1 MSMGTQKIVLVEFFT
16 DSHSNYLNNIYI
28 SKQQGKNTSQWET
41 QAIDFC
47 KLMNYNFKLDIT
59 IDNSHIP
66 VVLSLLS
73 LSS

>member
-1 MSMGTQKIVLVEFFT
+1 MGTQKLVLVEFFT
-16 DSHSNYLNNIYI
+16 DSYSNYLNNIYI
-28 SKQQGKNTSQWET
+28 SKQQGKNTSQWKT

-59 IDNSHIP
+59 IDNSHVP